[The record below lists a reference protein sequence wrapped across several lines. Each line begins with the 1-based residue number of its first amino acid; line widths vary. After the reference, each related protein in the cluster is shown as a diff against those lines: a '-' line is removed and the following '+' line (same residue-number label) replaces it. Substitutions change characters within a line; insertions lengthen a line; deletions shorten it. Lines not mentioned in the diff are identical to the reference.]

1 MDSGAPSIFHSA
13 GRLLGLHFTNARA
26 RFELYEDLPHIRG
39 MPNVPLLARSLE
51 ERRLPLG
58 GWSFL
63 NSSQTSVEATSLAA
77 MALSSEPSDARG
89 SGIEQLLRLQ
99 RRDGGWPA
107 FLGDSEGSWTTA
119 LALCAL
125 NEMTISLPPARKPFN
140 GLSQNGAERRT
151 GSGGGNS
158 KPLIATFAS
167 IPTSMAGP
175 GFRAPQAGSSPQPS
189 ASSPSSNSR
198 SAIAPRNRRNESIW
212 ASRCFWTAHVLTEG
226 GTRETALFTECRC
239 ARMLRRQRS
248 RCWLSRTNSEPK

>member
-1 MDSGAPSIFHSA
+1 MAPGLRSDRISSLAETLRSRQMKSGGWAYFDSVQ
-13 GRLLGLHFTNARA
+13 
-26 RFELYEDLPHIRG
+26 E
-39 MPNVPLLARSLE
+39 SLE
-51 ERRLPLG
+51 ATCLAELALAPERQASSSAAIL
-58 GWSFL
+58 FL
-63 NSSQTSVEATSLAA
+63 LKSQ
-77 MALSSEPSDARG
+77 LS
-89 SGIEQLLRLQ
+89 
-99 RRDGGWPA
+99 DGGWPA

-119 LALCAL
+119 LALCTL
-125 NEMTISLPPARKPFN
+125 NSTGDFTAAREKAFRW
-140 GLSQNGAERRT
+140 LYAERGREGT
-151 GSGGGNS
+151 GSGDGNS

-198 SAIAPRNRRNESIW
+198 SAIAPRNRRNASIW

-226 GTRETALFTECRC
+226 GTRETALYTECRC

>member
-1 MDSGAPSIFHSA
+1 
-13 GRLLGLHFTNARA
+13 
-26 RFELYEDLPHIRG
+26 
-39 MPNVPLLARSLE
+39 MPNVSLLARSLE

-58 GWSFL
+58 GWSYL

-77 MALSSEPSDARG
+77 MALSSESSDASG

-125 NEMTISLPPARKPFN
+125 NEMTDFASAREKGFI
-140 GLSQNGAERRT
+140 GSSQSGAERRI
-151 GSGGGNS
+151 GSGDGNS
-158 KPLIATFAS
+158 RPPIATFAS
-167 IPTSMAGP
+167 IPTSTAGP
-175 GFRAPQAGSSPQPS
+175 GFPALQAGSSPQRS
-189 ASSPSSNSR
+189 ASSRSSNSR
-198 SAIAPRNRRNESIW
+198 SAIAPRRRRNESIW

-226 GTRETALFTECRC
+226 GTPETALFTEYRC